1 MRVLVIDVG
10 GTEIKYAAANT
21 SLDLMGYGKIKTP
34 YETGVEGF
42 LDVLEGIYRKFEG
55 IVSGVSVSLPGLID
69 DQNGCCI
76 SGGSLEYNVGKP
88 LGKLLSERLQV
99 PVYLQND
106 GRCAVLAEYWKG
118 ALKGSSVGVLFALG
132 TAVAGGIIV
141 NGEVLKGP
149 DFSAG
154 EFSYICADYGR
165 WKQADS
171 LAGTACSAVNYVKEV
186 QTALHRLSLRDGK
199 EVFEQVNKGNPTA
212 LRLFGNYLRNIVI
225 QLYNLQIILDPDT
238 IAIGGGISR
247 QETLLEALKKD
258 VDCFYEEGYWT
269 QKNPF
274 LHKPRLTVCRFFNE
288 ANLIGALYH
297 YLKRENVI
305 EGKLI

>member
-10 GTEIKYAAANT
+10 GTEIKYASADT
-21 SLDLMGYGKIKTP
+21 SLGLMGYEKMKTP
-34 YETGVEGF
+34 YETGFEGF
-42 LDVLEGIYRKFEG
+42 LNVLEGIYRKFEG
-55 IVSGVSVSLPGLID
+55 TVCGVSVSLPGLIND
-69 DQNGCCI
+69 RNGYCI

-88 LGKLLSERLQV
+88 LGKLLSKRIQT

-118 ALKGSSVGVLFALG
+118 ALKGCSVGILFALG

-154 EFSYICADYGR
+154 EFSYICADHAR
-165 WKQADS
+165 WEEPDS
-171 LAGTACSAVNYVKEV
+171 LAGTACSAVNFVKSV
-186 QTALHRLSLRDGK
+186 QSALPELSLGDGK
-199 EVFEQVNKGNPTA
+199 EVFEQVKAENSAA
-212 LRLFGNYLRNIVI
+212 LCLFRQYLRNIAG

-247 QETLLEALKKD
+247 QEVLLTALQEE
-258 VDCFYEEGYWT
+258 VDCFYKEGYWT
-269 QKNPF
+269 NRTPF
-274 LHKPRLTVCRFFNE
+274 LKKPRLKVCRFFNE

-297 YLKRENVI
+297 YLKRENLI
-305 EGKLI
+305 EGNQT